1 MTSLT
6 ILTVG
11 TVKEGYLRDGI
22 AEYRKRISSYAN
34 CEIRELKEERIANE
48 NHQTAVASALRAE
61 GERILAAV
69 PKDAFTVALCVEG
82 KSMDSTALASLLSR
96 GIGRSGKLCLIIGSS
111 HGLAEEVKAAAD
123 FRLSF
128 SPLTF
133 PHQLMRLVLLES
145 LYRSFTIIAGKKYHK

>member
-6 ILTVG
+6 IIAVG
-11 TVKEGYLRDGI
+11 NIKEDYLRDGI
-22 AEYRKRISSYAN
+22 AEYKKRISAYAN
-34 CEIRELKEERIANE
+34 CEVKELKEEKIANE
-48 NHQTAVASALRAE
+48 NDQASVAAALRAE

-82 KSMDSTALASLLSR
+82 KSMDSPALASLLSK
-96 GIGRSGKLCLIIGSS
+96 GIDRSGKICLLIGSS
-111 HGLAEEVKAAAD
+111 HGLSPEVKAASD

-133 PHQLMRLVLLES
+133 PHQLMRLILMES

>member
-6 ILTVG
+6 VIAVG
-11 TVKEGYLRDGI
+11 GIKEAYLRDGI
-22 AEYRKRISSYAN
+22 AEYRKRISAFAN
-34 CEIRELKEERIANE
+34 CEIKELKEEKIANE
-48 NHQTAVASALRAE
+48 DDRAAIAAALRAE
-61 GERILAAV
+61 GEKILAAV

-82 KSMDSTALASLLSR
+82 KSMDSPALAALLSK
-96 GIGRSGKLCLIIGSS
+96 GIDRSGKLCLIIGSS
-111 HGLAEEVKAAAD
+111 HGLDTSVKNASD

-133 PHQLMRLVLLES
+133 PHQLVRLILMES

>member
-6 ILTVG
+6 ILAVG
-11 TVKEGYLRDGI
+11 SIKESYLRDGI
-22 AEYRKRISSYAN
+22 AEYRKRISAFAN
-34 CEIRELKEERIANE
+34 CEIKELKEEKIADE
-48 NHQTAVASALRAE
+48 DDRTAVASALRAE

-82 KSMDSTALASLLSR
+82 KSMDSHGLAALLAK
-96 GIGRSGKLCLIIGSS
+96 GIDRSGKICLIIGSS
-111 HGLAEEVKAAAD
+111 HGLDERVKAAAD

-133 PHQLMRLVLLES
+133 PHQLMRLILMES
-145 LYRSFTIIAGKKYHK
+145 LYRSFSIIAGKKYHK

>member
-6 ILTVG
+6 IVAVG
-11 TVKEGYLRDGI
+11 NLKEDYLRDGI
-22 AEYRKRISSYAN
+22 AEYSKRIRAYAN
-34 CEIRELKEERIANE
+34 CEIKEIKEEKIANE
-48 NHQTAVASALRAE
+48 NDRSAIAAALRSE

-82 KSMDSTALASLLSR
+82 KSMDSPALASLIAK
-96 GIGRSGKLCLIIGSS
+96 GIDRSGKVCFLIGSS
-111 HGLAEEVKAAAD
+111 HGLSDDVKAAAD

-133 PHQLMRLVLLES
+133 PHQLMRLILMES